1 MSNPLATI
9 YFDKVIVDRDD
20 LGAILFQ
27 IDKEEIWIPRSLIDQ
42 LDEGSNEVEIPEWFA
57 LKEELI

>member
-20 LGAILFQ
+20 LGAILFR
-27 IDKEEIWIPRSLIDQ
+27 IDKEEIWIPRSLIEQ
-42 LDEGSNEVEIPEWFA
+42 LDEGNNEVEIPEWFA
-57 LKEELI
+57 IKEELV